1 MPIYDF
7 ECPECKRDF
16 EHFLTIAEC
25 EACGNVRPCPV
36 CGHEARK
43 VITLGHG
50 GVLRQDSA
58 WVRGV
63 ASVLSDDERKPLRI
77 ETMSELRDYYAAHPN
92 IRPRESHPGLPSS
105 LGDVPKPETSA
116 ERRARLKK
124 RALERV
130 KDMRSV
136 SINTPAKGGQS
147 HAGPAPAAG

>member
-7 ECPECKRDF
+7 ECPECKQSF
-16 EHFLTIAEC
+16 EHFLPMAEC
-25 EACGNVRPCPV
+25 DNAQRCPV

-43 VITLGHG
+43 VIVLGHG

-58 WVRGV
+58 WVRDV
-63 ASVLSDDERKPLRI
+63 ASILSDDERRPLRI
-77 ETMSELRDYYAAHPN
+77 ETVAELRDYYAKNPN

-105 LGDVPKPETSA
+105 LGDVRKPETS
-116 ERRARLKK
+116 EDRHTRLKK

-130 KDMRSV
+130 NDMRSI